1 MSEWQGRTVW
11 VSGAAQGIGHAV
23 ARTFAEAGASVVA
36 FDLQLAEALPGNVKG
51 VVIDVSDSE
60 AVTRCCEQLL
70 DEGLGP
76 DVLVN
81 VAGILATG
89 RIDEVDDALLQRTFA
104 INTFA
109 PFYLMRALTPWFQG
123 RLRGAIVNV
132 SSNAGRVPRV
142 GMGIYGASKAALTS
156 LTQTAGLELAPL
168 WGALQSGVAGLD
180 PYPDAVRHVAGG
192 GRRRS
197 RKESCVP
204 SRACPGSS
212 SWGSLL
218 ASSGHPTRWLPACC
232 FSPPMPPAI
241 SPCRIWWSMAV
252 PLWGSSPRA
261 ADLAGVTLSLWRR
274 PCLLAF
280 QPCGQEQL
288 TARLMF
294 AQGHS
299 HGTDNGDARH
309 PSAWGAAALVAY
321 HSSGGHLVCPAKI
334 SAEPRLQY
342 RRVLAAGGGAGS
354 PSLHPRG
361 APDYRRDPRSALR
374 LCGHCRWPADGGQP
388 RLLAAGRA
396 GSAQRS

>member
-11 VSGAAQGIGHAV
+11 VTGAAQGIGHAV

-123 RLRGAIVNV
+123 RRRGAIVNV

-156 LTQTAGLELAPL
+156 LTQTAGLELAPY
-168 WGALQSGVAGLD
+168 GVRCNLVSPGSTRTPMLCGMWQEGEAEQQEGELRTIAGL
-180 PYPDAVRHVAGG
+180 PEQFKLGIPLGKLGTPDEVAA
-192 GRRRS
+192 
-197 RKESCVP
+197 CV
-204 SRACPGSS
+204 
-212 SWGSLL
+212 LFL
-218 ASSGHPTRWLPACC
+218 ASD
-232 FSPPMPPAI
+232 
-241 SPCRIWWSMAV
+241 
-252 PLWGSSPRA
+252 A
-261 ADLAGVTLSLWRR
+261 ASHITLQDLVV
-274 PCLLAF
+274 
-280 QPCGQEQL
+280 
-288 TARLMF
+288 
-294 AQGHS
+294 
-299 HGTDNGDARH
+299 D
-309 PSAWGAAALVAY
+309 
-321 HSSGGHLVCPAKI
+321 
-334 SAEPRLQY
+334 
-342 RRVLAAGGGAGS
+342 GGATLGV
-354 PSLHPRG
+354 
-361 APDYRRDPRSALR
+361 
-374 LCGHCRWPADGGQP
+374 
-388 RLLAAGRA
+388 
-396 GSAQRS
+396 